1 MAFLAPIAPIL
12 GILGAATSAVGTIM
26 GGEATA
32 ANATYQA
39 EVAANNAKVAYANAE
54 RASAAGQEQAA
65 QESEK
70 GAQREAQIVGAMA
83 ANNIDVRSGSA
94 INVEKGE
101 RKINQLNSET
111 VLSNAE
117 LQNYG
122 YRVQATN
129 DLAQAQLYQTEAQEA
144 PLAADIGAVGG
155 LLGGASSIGFK
166 FGNVDWSGQG
176 TVDSTAY
183 SP

>member
-12 GILGAATSAVGTIM
+12 GVLGSVTSAVGAIM

-39 EVAANNAKVAYANAE
+39 QVAANNAKVAYANAE

-70 GAQREAQIVGAMA
+70 GAQREAQIIGAMA
-83 ANNIDVRSGSA
+83 ANGVDVKSGSPLD
-94 INVEKGE
+94 VEKGE

-122 YRVQATN
+122 YRVAATS
-129 DLAQAQLYQTEAQEA
+129 DLAQEQLFQAEAQEA

-166 FGNVDWSGQG
+166 LGNVDWSGQG
-176 TVDSTAY
+176 TVNSTAY
-183 SP
+183 SL